1 MKPYKNNKVLLIHV
15 YIIAGC
21 PYCNSYTHI
30 LHYNKLI
37 ILTLIEIF
45 VDTIKLA
52 LGTTGSICKAFQ
64 FLKKKKYVRLVIS
77 YFQITVN
84 FSFWMPQ
91 KKIYTLLV
99 MCRNGCI
106 WDIIKK
112 LFFEQD

>member
-1 MKPYKNNKVLLIHV
+1 MKPYKNNKVLPIHA

-64 FLKKKKYVRLVIS
+64 FLKKKKS
-77 YFQITVN
+77 
-84 FSFWMPQ
+84 M
-91 KKIYTLLV
+91 
-99 MCRNGCI
+99 
-106 WDIIKK
+106 
-112 LFFEQD
+112 